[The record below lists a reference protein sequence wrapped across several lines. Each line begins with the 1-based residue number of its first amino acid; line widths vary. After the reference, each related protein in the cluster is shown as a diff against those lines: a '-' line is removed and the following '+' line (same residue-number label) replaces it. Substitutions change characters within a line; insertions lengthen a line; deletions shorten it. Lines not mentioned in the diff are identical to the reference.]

1 MKDIKVTRS
10 FPILS
15 ILGLIFIT
23 LKLAGI
29 GVAAVGAGGGEGF
42 AMSNGLFVFGLLVI
56 GVCALVA
63 AWLDV
68 RRARSH
74 EEFMRARR
82 ARLELKAQVERDAR
96 GRL

>member
-1 MKDIKVTRS
+1 
-10 FPILS
+10 
-15 ILGLIFIT
+15 
-23 LKLAGI
+23 
-29 GVAAVGAGGGEGF
+29 
-42 AMSNGLFVFGLLVI
+42 MSNGLFVFGLLVI